1 MAKPAANPNVGKRF
15 LKKRGDPYL
24 YQWTKTLAERG
35 DMFEVDA
42 DGRVPRSANVEVS
55 EHEAEVLA
63 LTTKDDLKLYAES
76 KGVKLTA
83 KTVKAMQ
90 RELLELL
97 DDGEE
102 ESEETDENSGESET
116 DPGEP

>member
-1 MAKPAANPNVGKRF
+1 MAKPAANPNAGKRF

-24 YQWTKTLAERG
+24 YVWTKTLAERG
-35 DMFEVDA
+35 DMFEVGA
-42 DGRVPRSANVEVS
+42 DGKVPRSANVEVS

-63 LTTKDDLKLYAES
+63 LTTKDDLRLYAES
-76 KGVKLTA
+76 KGVKLSA

-97 DDGEE
+97 DDGAEE
-102 ESEETDENSGESET
+102 EEAEETGEQTGESE
-116 DPGEP
+116 DES